1 MQLVLDDL
9 GHTYGDDVWLFRELS
24 QIFVPGRSYAIT
36 GASGSGKST
45 LMAIIAGWISPAE
58 GTLVR
63 REIGTT
69 SWVFQNGFGVPR
81 RSAIDHVAYPFIA
94 SGLSAFEADARA
106 ADLLRAFELTNVA
119 ERPFR
124 FLSGGEAQRLML
136 ARAAAVSPDLLL
148 VDEPTAQL
156 DRSTARAVN
165 RVLARVVSSDT
176 IVIVATHDEE
186 TRNACDEHVDLARF
200 SGVEE

>member
-9 GHTYGDDVWLFRELS
+9 GHSYGDVSLFRQLTRVFE
-24 QIFVPGRSYAIT
+24 PGRSYAIT

-45 LMAIIAGWISPAE
+45 LMAIIAGWIAPAE
-58 GTLVR
+58 GRVVR
-63 REIGTT
+63 DSIDTT
-69 SWVFQNGFGVPR
+69 SWVLQNPFGVAR

-94 SGLSAFEADARA
+94 RGLSAAESDARA
-106 ADLLRAFELTNVA
+106 AQLLGNFELASVA
-119 ERPFR
+119 DRQFG

-136 ARAAAVSPDLLL
+136 ARATAVSPDLLL

-156 DRSTARAVN
+156 DRSTARVVN
-165 RVLARVVSSDT
+165 RVLSNVVSSDT

-186 TRNACDEHVDLARF
+186 TRDACDEHVDLTSYAA
-200 SGVEE
+200 VES